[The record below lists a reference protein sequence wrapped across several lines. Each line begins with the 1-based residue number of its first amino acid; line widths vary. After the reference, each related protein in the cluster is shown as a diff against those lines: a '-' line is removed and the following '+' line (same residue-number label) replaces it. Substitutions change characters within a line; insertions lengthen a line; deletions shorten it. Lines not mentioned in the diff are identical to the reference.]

1 LKLGQVRDNQSS
13 MNQLALALTACARVL
28 RPVVRLAMG
37 LGLKQP
43 HLQELLNELLLDEA
57 QRSWQ
62 AKGVH
67 PNLSQL
73 SITTGINRKAVTA
86 RVRTPRDP
94 LAPTELSSASKTLT
108 MWLEMA
114 TDNEDLRT
122 LPVVSEGKAPS
133 FESVA
138 WIGSRGNV
146 HHRVILEELVRLGM
160 VTDHGARVEL
170 NADGFIPVNDL
181 SGMLAFFADNG
192 RDHLSASVSNIL
204 AERPPMLERSIYAYG
219 LPLEACEEIHQ
230 LVRARWST
238 LHHELAHEMR
248 AAIDTDS
255 ERATARIRVGIYT
268 YFEDGAGPSEEP
280 TDASSRDD
288 QKS

>member
-1 LKLGQVRDNQSS
+1 
-13 MNQLALALTACARVL
+13 MNQLALALSACARVL

-57 QRSWQ
+57 RRSWQ
-62 AKGVH
+62 AKGVQ

-94 LAPTELSSASKTLT
+94 LAPTELSSAAKTLT
-108 MWLEMA
+108 VWLEMA
-114 TDNEDLRT
+114 TDNEALRQ
-122 LPVVSEGKAPS
+122 LPVMSESKAPS
-133 FESVA
+133 FESMA

-146 HHRVILEELVRLGM
+146 HHRAILEELVRLGL
-160 VTDHGARVEL
+160 VVDHGAQVEL
-170 NADGFIPVNDL
+170 KADGFIPANDL
-181 SGMLAFFADNG
+181 GAMLAFFADNG
-192 RDHLSASVSNIL
+192 RDHLNASVSNIL
-204 AERPPMLERSIYAYG
+204 AERPPLLERSIFAHG
-219 LPLEACEEIHQ
+219 LPMEACEEIHQ

-248 AAIDTDS
+248 TAIDMGG
-255 ERATARIRVGIYT
+255 EGATARIRVGIYT
-268 YFEDGAGPSEEP
+268 YFEDDKGISEVP
-280 TDASSRDD
+280 LDRASPENLK
-288 QKS
+288 Q

>member
-1 LKLGQVRDNQSS
+1 
-13 MNQLALALTACARVL
+13 MNQLDLALSACARVL

-62 AKGVH
+62 AKGVK

-86 RVRTPRDP
+86 RVRMPRDS
-94 LAPTELSSASKTLT
+94 LAPTELSSAAKTLT
-108 MWLEMA
+108 VWLEMA
-114 TDNEDLRT
+114 TDNKALRR
-122 LPVVSEGKAPS
+122 LPVMSEGKTPS
-133 FESVA
+133 FESMA

-160 VTDHGARVEL
+160 VIDHGTQVEL
-170 NADGFIPVNDL
+170 RADGFVPAHDL
-181 SGMLAFFADNG
+181 GGMLAFFADNG
-192 RDHLSASVSNIL
+192 RDHLNASVSNIL
-204 AERPPMLERSIYAYG
+204 AERPPMLERSIFAHG
-219 LPLEACEEIHQ
+219 LSMEACQEIHQ

-248 AAIDTDS
+248 AAIDS
-255 ERATARIRVGIYT
+255 GGESATARIRVGIYT
-268 YFEDGAGPSEEP
+268 YFEDEP
-280 TDASSRDD
+280 GISDDAVDPGRTNNPK
-288 QKS
+288 Q

>member
-1 LKLGQVRDNQSS
+1 
-13 MNQLALALTACARVL
+13 
-28 RPVVRLAMG
+28 MG

-43 HLQELLNELLLDEA
+43 HLQELLNQLLLDEA

-62 AKGVH
+62 SKGVR

-86 RVRTPRDP
+86 RVRAPHDP
-94 LAPTELSSASKTLT
+94 LEPTELSSAAKTLT
-108 MWLEMA
+108 VWLEMA
-114 TDNEDLRT
+114 TDNENLRT
-122 LPVVSEGKAPS
+122 LPTMGEDKCPS
-133 FESVA
+133 FESMA

-160 VTDHGARVEL
+160 VIDHGTKVEL
-170 NADGFIPVNDL
+170 KADGFIPANDL

-192 RDHLSASVSNIL
+192 RDHLNASVSNIL
-204 AERPPMLERSIYAYG
+204 AERPPMLERSIFAHG

-248 AAIDTDS
+248 TAIDTGG
-255 ERATARIRVGIYT
+255 EAATARIRVGIYT
-268 YFEDGAGPSEEP
+268 YFEDDKGISEE
-280 TDASSRDD
+280 SSEAAAAENS
-288 QKS
+288 K

>member
-1 LKLGQVRDNQSS
+1 
-13 MNQLALALTACARVL
+13 MNQLALALSACARVL

-57 QRSWQ
+57 RRSWQ
-62 AKGVH
+62 VKGVQ

-94 LAPTELSSASKTLT
+94 LAPTDLSSAAKTLT
-108 MWLEMA
+108 VWLEMA
-114 TDNEDLRT
+114 TDNPGLRK
-122 LPVVSEGKAPS
+122 LPVMSEGKTPS
-133 FESVA
+133 FESMA

-146 HHRVILEELVRLGM
+146 HHRVVLEELVRLGL
-160 VTDHGARVEL
+160 VTDHGSEVEL
-170 NADGFIPVNDL
+170 KADGFIPVNDL
-181 SGMLAFFADNG
+181 AGMLAFFADNG
-192 RDHLSASVSNIL
+192 RDHLNASVSNIL
-204 AERPPMLERSIYAYG
+204 AERAPLLERSIFAHG
-219 LPLEACEEIHQ
+219 LPMDACEEIHQ

-248 AAIDTDS
+248 TAIDAS
-255 ERATARIRVGIYT
+255 GEGATGRIRVGIYT
-268 YFEDGAGPSEEP
+268 YFEDVKGISEEP
-280 TDASSRDD
+280 SEATPKENSTP
-288 QKS
+288 

>member
-1 LKLGQVRDNQSS
+1 
-13 MNQLALALTACARVL
+13 MNQLSLALSACARVM

-43 HLQELLNELLLDEA
+43 HLQELLDSLLVDEA

-67 PNLSQL
+67 PNISQL
-73 SITTGINRKAVTA
+73 SVTTGINRKAVTA
-86 RVRTPRDP
+86 RVRTPTDP

-108 MWLEMA
+108 VWLEMA
-114 TDNEDLRT
+114 TDDAQLRT
-122 LPVVSEGKAPS
+122 LPVIAEGKAAS
-133 FESVA
+133 FESMA

-160 VTDHGARVEL
+160 VIDHGPTVEL
-170 NADGFIPVNDL
+170 KADGFIPANDL
-181 SGMLAFFADNG
+181 AAMLSFFADNG
-192 RDHLSASVSNIL
+192 RDHLNASVSNIL
-204 AERPPMLERSIYAYG
+204 SERAPILERSIFAHG
-219 LPLEACEEIHQ
+219 LPMAACEDIHQ

-248 AAIDTDS
+248 SAIDTGGES
-255 ERATARIRVGIYT
+255 ATARIRVGIYT
-268 YFEDGAGPSEEP
+268 YFEDSPEATKPPVAGSA
-280 TDASSRDD
+280 TDD

>member
-1 LKLGQVRDNQSS
+1 
-13 MNQLALALTACARVL
+13 MNQLALALSACARVL

-57 QRSWQ
+57 RRSWQ
-62 AKGVH
+62 AKGVQ

-94 LAPTELSSASKTLT
+94 LAPTELSSAAKTLT
-108 MWLEMA
+108 VWLEMA
-114 TDNEDLRT
+114 TDNESLRQ
-122 LPVVSEGKAPS
+122 LPVMSESKAPS
-133 FESVA
+133 FESMA

-146 HHRVILEELVRLGM
+146 HHRAILEELVRLGL
-160 VTDHGARVEL
+160 VVDHGAQVEL
-170 NADGFIPVNDL
+170 KADGFIPANDL
-181 SGMLAFFADNG
+181 GAMLAFFADNG
-192 RDHLSASVSNIL
+192 RDHLNASVSNIL
-204 AERPPMLERSIYAYG
+204 AERPPLLERSIFAHG
-219 LPLEACEEIHQ
+219 LPMEACEEIHQ

-248 AAIDTDS
+248 TAIDTGG
-255 ERATARIRVGIYT
+255 EGATARIRVGIYT
-268 YFEDGAGPSEEP
+268 YFEDDKGISEVPLDRAPPENLK
-280 TDASSRDD
+280 
-288 QKS
+288 Q

>member
-1 LKLGQVRDNQSS
+1 
-13 MNQLALALTACARVL
+13 
-28 RPVVRLAMG
+28 MG

-57 QRSWQ
+57 RRSWQ
-62 AKGVH
+62 SKGVQ

-94 LAPTELSSASKTLT
+94 LAPTDLSSAAKTLT
-108 MWLEMA
+108 VWLEMA
-114 TDNEDLRT
+114 TDNQTLRK
-122 LPVVSEGKAPS
+122 LPVMSEGKAPS
-133 FESVA
+133 FESMA

-146 HHRVILEELVRLGM
+146 HHRVILEELVRLGL
-160 VTDHGARVEL
+160 VTDHGAQVEL
-170 NADGFIPVNDL
+170 KADGFIPANDL
-181 SGMLAFFADNG
+181 AGMLAFFADNG
-192 RDHLSASVSNIL
+192 RDHLNASVSNIL
-204 AERPPMLERSIYAYG
+204 AERPPLLERSIFAHG
-219 LPLEACEEIHQ
+219 LPMEACEEIHQ

-248 AAIDTDS
+248 TAIDTGG

-268 YFEDGAGPSEEP
+268 YFEDGKGISEELFEATP
-280 TDASSRDD
+280 KENSK
-288 QKS
+288 Q

>member
-1 LKLGQVRDNQSS
+1 
-13 MNQLALALTACARVL
+13 MNQLALTLSACARVL

-62 AKGVH
+62 SKGVR

-86 RVRTPRDP
+86 RVRAPRDA
-94 LAPTELSSASKTLT
+94 LAPTELSSAAKTLT
-108 MWLEMA
+108 VWLEIA
-114 TDNEDLRT
+114 TDNQTLRT
-122 LPVVSEGKAPS
+122 LPMISEGKAPS
-133 FESVA
+133 FESMA

-160 VTDHGARVEL
+160 VIDHGTQVEL
-170 NADGFIPVNDL
+170 KADGFIPANDL
-181 SGMLAFFADNG
+181 GGMLAFFADNG
-192 RDHLSASVSNIL
+192 RDHLNASVSNIL
-204 AERPPMLERSIYAYG
+204 AERPPMLERSIFAHG
-219 LPLEACEEIHQ
+219 LPMEACEEIHQ

-248 AAIDTDS
+248 TAIDHGGDD
-255 ERATARIRVGIYT
+255 ATARIRVGIYT
-268 YFEDGAGPSEEP
+268 YFEDGKVVSEDP
-280 TDASSRDD
+280 IDAAATENSK
-288 QKS
+288 Q